1 MTTIAW
7 WNVCDNKQQQCKCKS
22 YNFDD
27 EVNDSLG
34 WREKFIL
41 ASLVN
46 VVRTSLTNGEIFD
59 SLFSHEQKY
68 CVSWQPIQTTIEKLE
83 ESVEQLLN

>member
-1 MTTIAW
+1 VYATTNNN
-7 WNVCDNKQQQCKCKS
+7 NVNVKN

-34 WREKFIL
+34 WGEKFII

-46 VVRTSLTNGEIFD
+46 IVRTSLTNGEIFD
-59 SLFSHEQKY
+59 SLSSHEQKY
-68 CVSWQPIQTTIEKLE
+68 YV
-83 ESVEQLLN
+83 N

>member
-1 MTTIAW
+1 LLGEVYATTNNN
-7 WNVCDNKQQQCKCKS
+7 NVNVKN

-34 WREKFIL
+34 WGKKFIV

-46 VVRTSLTNGEIFD
+46 IARTSLIDGEIFD
-59 SLFSHEQKY
+59 F
-68 CVSWQPIQTTIEKLE
+68 I
-83 ESVEQLLN
+83 

>member
-1 MTTIAW
+1 MYMTTNNN
-7 WNVCDNKQQQCKCKS
+7 NVNVKN

-34 WREKFIL
+34 WGEKFIV

-46 VVRTSLTNGEIFD
+46 IVRASLTNGNFFD
-59 SLFSHEQKY
+59 SLSSHEQKY
-68 CVSWQPIQTTIEKLE
+68 CVNWQPIQTTIKKLE
-83 ESVEQLLN
+83 EGVEWPLN